1 MILILNYGI
10 GNVGSILNM
19 LDHMEIEARVSC
31 STHEIKKSTH
41 IILPGVGAFKHAM
54 DKFQQ
59 KPFAFKETLFEA
71 VFEKKKPLL
80 GICLGMQMLGSES
93 EEAPGCPGLKLI
105 PGVSSLIR
113 PQSDGRFKC
122 PHMGWTRI
130 SYKPSCLLFSNFP
143 TNARFYF
150 AHSYKFCPENS
161 NIVTST
167 FDHGQ
172 PITSSIEHENIFG
185 VQFHPE
191 KSHIFGM
198 RLFKNFS
205 KI

>member
-1 MILILNYGI
+1 MQWINFNKNHLL
-10 GNVGSILNM
+10 S
-19 LDHMEIEARVSC
+19 R
-31 STHEIKKSTH
+31 
-41 IILPGVGAFKHAM
+41 KH
-54 DKFQQ
+54 FL
-59 KPFAFKETLFEA
+59 KPFSR
-71 VFEKKKPLL
+71 KKNRCF

-93 EEAPGCPGLKLI
+93 EEAPERPGLKLI

-185 VQFHPE
+185 F
-191 KSHIFGM
+191 
-198 RLFKNFS
+198 NFTQ
-205 KI
+205 KKVIYLA